1 MGLEVVGVLSN
12 DPVLASFPDEEKKSS
27 FVDAPTDMIGVEE
40 EMAHSPPPSLVP
52 RLHAVAISKLSHN
65 NSYLPNILKGNAS
78 VDSLLAEVSDIRRQ
92 ILNILTQ
99 ATLGDENAA
108 EFLLCHLIS
117 TVYARAD
124 VV

>member
-1 MGLEVVGVLSN
+1 MGLA
-12 DPVLASFPDEEKKSS
+12 D
-27 FVDAPTDMIGVEE
+27 
-40 EMAHSPPPSLVP
+40 
-52 RLHAVAISKLSHN
+52 
-65 NSYLPNILKGNAS
+65 
-78 VDSLLAEVSDIRRQ
+78 VSDIRRQ

-124 VV
+124 VVPLGKFSLNLSGCPRDSSYAKHLYTLLEQLVSASHYIPMTLTNMNESKFCPKKITMKIVSEVAYFN